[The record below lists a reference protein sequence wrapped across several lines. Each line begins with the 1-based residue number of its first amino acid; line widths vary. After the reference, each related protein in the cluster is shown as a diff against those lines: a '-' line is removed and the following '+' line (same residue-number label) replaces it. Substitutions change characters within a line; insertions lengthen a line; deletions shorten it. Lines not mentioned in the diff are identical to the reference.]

1 MCGIAGLL
9 DPGWRGTG
17 EELAGLAQAMAT
29 PLAHRGPDDHGTW
42 CDPAAGV
49 GFGHRRLAVIDLS
62 PAGRQPMASADGR
75 WVACYNG
82 ECYNAPPL
90 RAQLPGRG
98 RNLRGHCDTEVVVEA
113 VAAWGLQDAL
123 ARINGMFALALW
135 DRRDRVL
142 HLVRDRL
149 GEKPLYYAMIDGAL
163 LFGSEL
169 RALLAHPRF
178 RPSVDRQAVALLLR
192 LNYIPAPSTVY
203 SSARKLAAGHLIS
216 FGPGQAGWPEPS
228 AWWDFAAVAQAARSS
243 RPLSAEPMRESLD
256 RLDGLLRDAVARR
269 LVADVPVGMF
279 LSGGIDSSLVTALA
293 QMVATGPVRTF
304 SVGFGGEGEDEAAHA
319 AAVARH
325 LATDHTQID
334 LTPADALA
342 ALPGLAALWDEPFAD
357 PSQLPTALLCRETRR
372 HVTVALSGDGGDELF
387 GGYRRYTAG
396 AGLSRRLLRVPGLL
410 RRAGAAAI
418 DAVPPAV
425 WDRTETVG
433 RRLVPR
439 LVAAD
444 LGTKARK
451 LARILPAETAD
462 EVYVGLVSSWDDP
475 DSVVLGNPQPGWPGP
490 PSVPWVSDPAE
501 AMMAWDS
508 LSTLPDEMLV
518 KVDRASMAVS
528 LEVRPPL
535 LDHRVMEAAWSLPP
549 ELRIDGSTG
558 KRALRFLLDRYVPR
572 HLVARPKAGFDPPLD
587 TWLRGP
593 LRPWAEDLLSP
604 SRLGG
609 QGLLDPAPVRACW
622 TAHLAGR
629 PGRVYALWSVLMLQS
644 WLDANRSQTWPG
656 RNPE

>member
-9 DPGWRGTG
+9 DPDWQGTG
-17 EELAGLAQAMAT
+17 EELAALAHAMAT

-62 PAGRQPMASADGR
+62 LAGHQPMASADGR

-82 ECYNAPPL
+82 ECYNAPEL
-90 RAQLPGRG
+90 RAELPGG
-98 RNLRGHCDTEVVVEA
+98 GKNLRGRCDTEVVLES
-113 VAAWGLQDAL
+113 VAAWGLREAL

-135 DRRDRVL
+135 DRRDHVL

-149 GEKPLYYAMIDGAL
+149 GEKPLYYAVIDRTL

-169 RALLAHPRF
+169 RALVAHPGF
-178 RPSVDRQAVALLLR
+178 RPAVDRQAIALLLR
-192 LNYIPAPSTVY
+192 LNYIPAPSTIY
-203 SSARKLAAGHLIS
+203 SDARKLAAGHLVS
-216 FGPGQAGWPEPS
+216 FRPGQAGWPEPS
-228 AWWDFAAVAQAARSS
+228 VWWDFAAVAQAARSM
-243 RPLSAEPMRESLD
+243 RPPPALPAQESLD
-256 RLDGLLRDAVARR
+256 SLDDLLRDAVVRR

-293 QMVATGPVRTF
+293 QTVATGTVRTF
-304 SVGFGGEGEDEAAHA
+304 TVGFTGENEDEAAHA

-334 LTPADALA
+334 LTADDALA
-342 ALPGLAALWDEPFAD
+342 MLPSLANLCDEPFAD

-372 HVTVALSGDGGDELF
+372 HVAVALSGDGGDEMF

-396 AGLSRRLLRVPGLL
+396 AGLSRRLLPVPGVL

-418 DAVPPAV
+418 DAMPTAV
-425 WDRTETVG
+425 WDRAETVG
-433 RRLVPR
+433 HWVVPR
-439 LVAAD
+439 MVAAD

-451 LARILPAETAD
+451 LARILPAETAA
-462 EVYVGLVSSWDDP
+462 EVYAGLVSSWDDP
-475 DSVVLGNPQPGWPGP
+475 ESVVLGNPQPGWPGP
-490 PSVPWVSDPAE
+490 QPVPWIGDPAE
-501 AMMAWDS
+501 AMMAWDT

-535 LDHRVMEAAWSLPP
+535 LDHRVVQAAWSLAPG
-549 ELRIDGSTG
+549 LRIDGSMG

-572 HLVARPKAGFDPPLD
+572 QLVTRPKTGFDPPLG

-593 LRPWAEDLLSP
+593 LLPWAEDLLSP
-604 SRLGG
+604 TRLRS
-609 QGLLDPAPVRACW
+609 QGLIDPAPVRACW

-629 PGRVYALWSVLMLQS
+629 PGRTYALWSVLMLQC
-644 WLDANRSQTWPG
+644 WLDSHPSET
-656 RNPE
+656 